1 MGSVKKYFKKQFRH
15 KMLRLKHKNNS
26 DFYLSCFQSS
36 TSALPLLCVRALL
49 FLTSLG
55 IVLTSFIFAVW
66 YFPNLGMWF
75 IYLTHW
81 GLVLITITS
90 GFGFGVSATIYF
102 KGDPDVSSGLPWYIK
117 TYWILSSLT
126 IPVAFFITVFYWA
139 FLSGGNEEYAQNT
152 AIDIL
157 IHAVNSVIMFILL
170 ITARQ
175 PTNLLHF
182 YISILFA
189 IVYVIFSLI
198 YYFADGRDP
207 FDNPYIYPV
216 LNWNSP
222 GESMITVVF
231 AAVIIVVLH
240 FVVAMISVAR
250 DAIGRWWTRN
260 DDNFQ
265 LA

>member
-15 KMLRLKHKNNS
+15 KMFHLKHKNNS

-49 FLTSLG
+49 FLTCLG
-55 IVLTSFIFAVW
+55 IVISSFAVSAT
-66 YFPNLGMWF
+66 YFPYLGMWF
-75 IYLTHW
+75 IYLTSW

-102 KGDPDVSSGLPWYIK
+102 KGDPDDSSGLPWYIK
-117 TYWILSSLT
+117 VYLVSYSLT
-126 IPVAFFITVFYWA
+126 IPIAFFITIFYWA
-139 FLSGGNEEYAQNT
+139 FLSSGDEEYAVN
-152 AIDIL
+152 IVMDIF

-175 PTNLLHF
+175 QINLLHF
-182 YISILFA
+182 YMPILFA
-189 IVYVIFSLI
+189 VVYVIFSLI

-240 FVVAMISVAR
+240 FVVAMITVAR
-250 DAIGRWWTRN
+250 DAIGRWCTRN